1 MSRAIRGG
9 EPCAI
14 ARTVDVLKDPWS
26 FLILREALGGVTR
39 FADFRASLDI
49 ASDVLTDR
57 LNSLVDAGIMSR
69 EQYQEPGR
77 RARASYHLTSA
88 GRELKIVIGALQQW
102 GDAHLPVACG
112 PTMERLDARSGEPIE
127 VGFVNAKGR
136 RVALDNADFV
146 RTAAYPRRSD

>member
-1 MSRAIRGG
+1 MSKTIRGG

-49 ASDVLTDR
+49 ATDVLSDR
-57 LNSLVDAGIMSR
+57 LSGLVEAGIMRR

-77 RARASYHLTSA
+77 RARASYHLTEA
-88 GRELKIVIGALQQW
+88 GLELKVVIGALQQW
-102 GDAHLPVACG
+102 GDAHLPVDCG
-112 PTMERLDARSGEPIE
+112 PTIERRDARSGEPIE

-136 RVALDNADFV
+136 RVALGNADFV
-146 RTAAYPRRSD
+146 RTAAYPIRVG